1 MRRNQNQLGNANSQ
15 TRANYYTAL
24 ALESRA
30 MLYAGSI
37 AKYNALKTPNIVT
50 SGGEVGIP
58 SDMANGYYQK
68 SLSASKEI
76 IEEGGYELY
85 NKEEDKGINFYKM
98 LMDKT
103 GNKEV
108 IWVKDYQN
116 PLKVHSFGYDNVI
129 HH

>member
-1 MRRNQNQLGNANSQ
+1 MGNKGSQ

-58 SDMANGYYQK
+58 SDMADDYYRK
-68 SLSASKEI
+68 SLTASQEI
-76 IEEGGYELY
+76 ITKGGYELY
-85 NKEEDKGINFYKM
+85 EKESDKGVNFYKM

-103 GNKEV
+103 LNKEA
-108 IWVKDYQN
+108 IWVKDYKN
-116 PLKVHSFGYDNVI
+116 PLKVHSFGYDNVV

>member
-58 SDMANGYYQK
+58 SDMANGYYQNHYLLQK
-68 SLSASKEI
+68 KL
-76 IEEGGYELY
+76 
-85 NKEEDKGINFYKM
+85 
-98 LMDKT
+98 
-103 GNKEV
+103 
-108 IWVKDYQN
+108 
-116 PLKVHSFGYDNVI
+116 
-129 HH
+129 